1 MNDANAFRNSSFPR
15 GPTTGATNLKSL
27 ANSAGSSAP
36 LFLARMR
43 LVLAMR
49 VSGETGNVEDAS
61 MAASSTICSAQKV
74 ALGIGPGRGGGLG
87 DLVGL
92 VGVGDRGEAEGEP
105 GRRFAEVPSGRRRWS
120 RGEARGRGDH
130 ARGDGRGGDRED
142 GGHARERQ
150 DEGAAIGE
158 ARP

>member
-61 MAASSTICSAQKV
+61 MAASSTICVARNSAMSSFLSATAV
-74 ALGIGPGRGGGLG
+74 DASPAEPSTAAMADERRFEARAICAA
-87 DLVGL
+87 
-92 VGVGDRGEAEGEP
+92 RGET
-105 GRRFAEVPSGRRRWS
+105 RRE
-120 RGEARGRGDH
+120 EARR
-130 ARGDGRGGDRED
+130 A
-142 GGHARERQ
+142 
-150 DEGAAIGE
+150 EGAAE
-158 ARP
+158 PAVATEDAMANMAATACVERRAMKW